1 MSDET
6 LSARSRTVFGLV
18 GAGVLAASAALI
30 AVGATQDHGGSTYYT
45 ARFGTAGQGL
55 DPEKS
60 EVKIRG
66 IEVGTVASLELR
78 DDGRVSVRLR
88 LDEGVRIPDTTV
100 ASIEPVSVFGPK
112 DLTLDLG
119 AHELSGPYLDD
130 GGSIA
135 QTRDPQE
142 LADTAWPTYELT
154 QAINPDDVATLLHT
168 FGTGLS
174 GQGPALRR
182 TIDNGAK
189 VVDATHRSRGV
200 IRSLLND
207 IAGVSQTLGTRGDTV
222 TALTGDVNEL
232 SAVINEKP
240 DKVTRL
246 LDEASVLGER
256 VGGTLQRQG
265 GNLGDVVD
273 GAADVAD
280 VANRQLRNVPVL
292 IDSLNGFF
300 RLLAKIIRI
309 PGPDGT
315 MIAQASNRLPLDM
328 CAIIRDLCPTTS
340 FETSFGNGANANG
353 TNTTNSTNGTNGTD
367 GTNGR
372 RP

>member
-6 LSARSRTVFGLV
+6 LSARSRTIFGLV

-30 AVGATQDHGGSTYYT
+30 AVGATQSHEGSTYYT

-78 DDGRVSVRLR
+78 DDGKVSVRLR

-100 ASIEPVSVFGPK
+100 AAIEPVSVFGPK
-112 DLTLDLG
+112 DLTLNLG
-119 AHELSGPYLDD
+119 EHELSGPYLDD
-130 GGSIA
+130 GGHIEK
-135 QTRDPQE
+135 TRDPQE

-154 QAINPDDVATLLHT
+154 QAINPDDVVTLLHT

-182 TIDNGAK
+182 TIDNGTK
-189 VVDATHRSRGV
+189 VIDATHRNREV

-207 IAGVSQTLGTRGDTV
+207 LTGVSQTLGTRGDTV
-222 TALTGDVNEL
+222 TGIAGDFNEL
-232 SAVINEKP
+232 SAVINAKP

-246 LDEASVLGER
+246 LDEASELGDR

-280 VANRQLRNVPVL
+280 VANGQLRNVPVM

-300 RLLAKIIRI
+300 RLLAQIIRI

-315 MIAQASNRLPLDM
+315 MIAQASNRLPLDI
-328 CAIIRDLCPTTS
+328 CGIIRDLCPTTS
-340 FETSFGNGANANG
+340 FETSFGNGAAN
-353 TNTTNSTNGTNGTD
+353 NTAKTNGTNGT
-367 GTNGR
+367 NGR